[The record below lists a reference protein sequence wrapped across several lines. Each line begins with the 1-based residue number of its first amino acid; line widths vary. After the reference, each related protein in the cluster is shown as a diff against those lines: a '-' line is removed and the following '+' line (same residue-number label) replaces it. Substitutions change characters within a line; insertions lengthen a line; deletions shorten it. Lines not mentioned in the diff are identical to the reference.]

1 MLLIDGVRYKEW
13 TPEGENAEE
22 ELEQMVK
29 EHAQDIFGENSIYLD
44 KKQKLKSLAGIG
56 SIPDGLVIMFGNVP
70 EWHIVEVELSSHD
83 PYGHIVPQVDR
94 FLNGIDNRDTRNK
107 IIEALYDAIY
117 GDEFL
122 KVETRQAIGLD
133 KDVHK
138 FLSDLIARPP
148 TIAIVIEEYTSQL
161 REALKKYTQKKVVE
175 FRTFVSEGVGLP
187 VHAHLFEPVYTY
199 VPAAIVVTPL
209 TTPSPK
215 PTMPPIIGAGDEL
228 EIVIRNPSFINF
240 HIFQIPKGR
249 RQFLPGYKVPFT
261 LETDIGEVQ
270 TYVVSAKAGTQVGD
284 PNAGYFFQAG
294 LAEWYRQ
301 HPTIRV
307 GDKVKITAV
316 EPMKKYRLEIVK

>member
-1 MLLIDGVRYKEW
+1 MLLIDGVKYKEW
-13 TPEGENAEE
+13 TPEGENGEE
-22 ELEQMVK
+22 ELAQMVK

-44 KKQKLKSLAGIG
+44 KKQRLKSLAGVG

-122 KVETRQAIGLD
+122 KLKTRQAIGLD

-148 TIAIVIEEYTSQL
+148 TITIIIEGYTGQL
-161 REALKKYTQKKVVE
+161 REALKKYSQKKVIE
-175 FRTFVSEGVGLP
+175 FRTFVRERVGLE
-187 VHAHLFEPVYTY
+187 VHAHLFEPLY
-199 VPAAIVVTPL
+199 
-209 TTPSPK
+209 K
-215 PTMPPIIGAGDEL
+215 PVISTKPEFPHTLDEGV
-228 EIVIRNPSFINF
+228 EIMLQLDSIRAYYID
-240 HIFQIPKGR
+240 IPKAKKDL
-249 RQFLPGYKVPFT
+249 FPSSKTTLE
-261 LETDIGEVQ
+261 LETDIGLMKIGFNPAISRIQ
-270 TYVVSAKAGTQVGD
+270 G
-284 PNAGYFFQAG
+284 G
-294 LAEWYRQ
+294 LPQWFKS
-301 HPTIRV
+301 HHDLKV
-307 GDKVKITAV
+307 GDKLLIKTI

>member
-1 MLLIDGVRYKEW
+1 MPEKILLIDGVKYKEW

-29 EHAQDIFGENSIYLD
+29 EHAQDIFGENSVYLD
-44 KKQKLKSLAGIG
+44 KKQKLKSLAGVG

-122 KVETRQAIGLD
+122 KLKTRQAIGTD

-138 FLSDLIARPP
+138 FISDLIARPP
-148 TIAIVIEEYTSQL
+148 TITIVIEEYTSQL
-161 REALKKYTQKKVVE
+161 REALKKYTQKNVVE
-175 FRTFVSEGVGLP
+175 FQTFMREGVGLS
-187 VHAHLFEPVYTY
+187 VHAHLFEPLYK
-199 VPAAIVVTPL
+199 PL
-209 TTPSPK
+209 PELPPLPPEKTQINQSGSLVITLPPSSIKNNYIHLPENARRNK
-215 PTMPPIIGAGDEL
+215 MFPLVKTNIQIDTDKGNLETEHRISNPHGILKSSWLEGDGLDKWFKAHPELKAGDK
-228 EIVIRNPSFINF
+228 IRISVI
-240 HIFQIPKGR
+240 
-249 RQFLPGYKVPFT
+249 
-261 LETDIGEVQ
+261 
-270 TYVVSAKAGTQVGD
+270 
-284 PNAGYFFQAG
+284 
-294 LAEWYRQ
+294 
-301 HPTIRV
+301 
-307 GDKVKITAV
+307 

>member
-1 MLLIDGVRYKEW
+1 MGKKMLVIDGVEYQEW

-44 KKQKLKSLAGIG
+44 KKQKLKSLAGVG

-122 KVETRQAIGLD
+122 KLKTRQAIGLD

-138 FLSDLIARPP
+138 FISDLIARPP
-148 TIAIVIEEYTSQL
+148 TITIVIEEYTSQL
-161 REALKKYTQKKVVE
+161 REALKKYTQKRVVE
-175 FRTFVSEGVGLP
+175 FRTFMREGVGLA
-187 VHAHLFEPVYTY
+187 VHAHVFEP
-199 VPAAIVVTPL
+199 PIQPLIRKIVVSDTRKEEIL
-209 TTPSPK
+209 DTHQVEGRTTIDNLIDARMIK
-215 PTMPPIIGAGDEL
+215 FGQAIYGW
-228 EIVIRNPSFINF
+228 
-240 HIFQIPKGR
+240 HKG
-249 RQFLPGYKVPFT
+249 
-261 LETDIGEVQ
+261 
-270 TYVVSAKAGTQVGD
+270 
-284 PNAGYFFQAG
+284 
-294 LAEWYRQ
+294 
-301 HPTIRV
+301 
-307 GDKVKITAV
+307 
-316 EPMKKYRLEIVK
+316 KKYEARILPDGIRLPDGRKFSSLSMAAFRGIVGHQVNGWNWWHTTKEDGTECLLSELREEYRATHPSNP

>member
-1 MLLIDGVRYKEW
+1 MLLIDGVKYKEW

-44 KKQKLKSLAGIG
+44 KKQKLKSLAGVG

-122 KVETRQAIGLD
+122 KLKTRQAIGLD

-148 TIAIVIEEYTSQL
+148 TITIVIEEYTSQL
-161 REALKKYTQKKVVE
+161 REALKKYTQKTVVE
-175 FRTFVSEGVGLP
+175 FRTFVREGVGLA
-187 VHAHLFEPVYTY
+187 VHAHLFEPVFQAPTKLIALTEPTGEVITARKVAGRVTGKRVTVKDLIDAGILKVGQVIYGWHEGNRY
-199 VPAAIVVTPL
+199 EGKVLNNEGEILVVHNGKIFDWLSGAASDVRGYQEDGWRWWHTSRENGKECKL
-209 TTPSPK
+209 
-215 PTMPPIIGAGDEL
+215 DEL
-228 EIVIRNPSFINF
+228 RKEYNSNLSP
-240 HIFQIPKGR
+240 
-249 RQFLPGYKVPFT
+249 
-261 LETDIGEVQ
+261 
-270 TYVVSAKAGTQVGD
+270 
-284 PNAGYFFQAG
+284 
-294 LAEWYRQ
+294 
-301 HPTIRV
+301 
-307 GDKVKITAV
+307 
-316 EPMKKYRLEIVK
+316 

>member
-1 MLLIDGVRYKEW
+1 MLLIDGVKYKEW

-44 KKQKLKSLAGIG
+44 KKQKLKSLAGVG

-122 KVETRQAIGLD
+122 KLKTRQAIGLD

-148 TIAIVIEEYTSQL
+148 TITIVIEEYTSQL
-161 REALKKYTQKKVVE
+161 REALKKYTQKRVVE
-175 FRTFVSEGVGLP
+175 FQTFIRERVGLE
-187 VHAHLFEPVYTY
+187 VHAHLFEPLYPVFIRPPEEPVDEGEDTLE
-199 VPAAIVVTPL
+199 VVL
-209 TTPSPK
+209 ESPS
-215 PTMPPIIGAGDEL
+215 
-228 EIVIRNPSFINF
+228 NINF
-240 HIFQIPKGR
+240 HTIDVPKAR
-249 RQFLPGYKVPFT
+249 RRFFPGYKIPFE
-261 LETDIGEVQ
+261 LETDIGIIQ
-270 TYVVSAKAGTQVGD
+270 TWVSSAPGGTQRGD
-284 PNAGYFFQAG
+284 PDKGVYIQAK
-294 LAEWYRQ
+294 LAEWYRR
-301 HPTIRV
+301 HPMIKV
-307 GDKVKITAV
+307 GDKVVFKVI
-316 EPMKKYRLEIVK
+316 EPMKKYRLEIVKS